1 MLSKAKSA
9 SGGRKI
15 FFLVSVS
22 AFLIGQSLFAD
33 VWPSFHNNN
42 QKIGSVSRYGPDCCT
57 TTCNTQIEWNYG
69 SPVIDDFGHAYIQGA
84 EHGQGPTGKWY
95 FWCVNE
101 DCTVKWKL
109 LMNVSN
115 PPFVFPHSSG
125 AIYNNEVIYVGNS
138 GDSSLWAVDTNGTMK
153 WKFRVYNPIRSS
165 PVVTPD
171 GAVIYVM
178 CDSGY
183 LYAINSNNSLRW
195 RYFTSYTGTEQTSS
209 PAIGTDNTIYVGA
222 RNGKLYAINPD
233 GTVKWSYQTRLGV
246 WSSPAFNN
254 NVIYVGSADSNLYA
268 INSDGS
274 LKWSYATGGNVMSSP
289 AVDYTRDMIYVGSN
303 DTYLYAINTS
313 GILKWKRKL
322 SGMPGISSPA
332 VAMPNNMIYI
342 GDDANKIY
350 MVENWGDSSSLK
362 CSLDHD
368 WDITSPAI
376 DKDTSIWYN
385 EYSHYL
391 HKIKCKLPPRAIEE
405 KFNVRIRSE
414 RSWPNPFRKET
425 KISFTLPEK
434 SYVKLD
440 IYDITG
446 KPVIKLMDGNYSP
459 GQHFTKWD
467 GKDQQGN
474 KIAAGTYLFRLKTDT
489 YTVTRKITVIN

>member
-1 MLSKAKSA
+1 MKNV
-9 SGGRKI
+9 
-15 FFLVSVS
+15 FFFVSLFV
-22 AFLIGQSLFAD
+22 FLIGQSVSAD

-69 SPVIDDFGHAYIQGA
+69 SPVIDDFGHVYIQGA
-84 EHGQGPTGKWY
+84 AHGEGPTGKWY

-101 DCTVKWKL
+101 DCTIKWQL
-109 LMNVSN
+109 LMNNSN

-125 AIYNNEVIYVGNS
+125 AIYNNEVIYIGNS
-138 GDSSLWAVDTNGTMK
+138 GDSSLWAVDTSGVQK
-153 WKFRVYNPIRSS
+153 WKFRVYTPVRSS
-165 PVVTPD
+165 PVVTSD
-171 GAVIYVM
+171 GSVIYVA
-178 CDSGY
+178 CDSGF

-195 RYFTSYTGTEQTSS
+195 RYQISTTVSEQTSS
-209 PAIGTDNTIYVGA
+209 PAIGNDNTIYVGA
-222 RNGKLYAINPD
+222 KKPGKLYAINPD
-233 GTVKWSYQTRLGV
+233 GSLKWSYPMGGDV
-246 WSSPAFNN
+246 CSSPAFNN
-254 NVIYVGSADSNLYA
+254 NVIYVGAADSNLYA

-274 LKWSYATGGNVMSSP
+274 LKWTYLTGGNVMSSP
-289 AVDYTRDMIYVGSN
+289 ALDYTRNMVYVGSN
-303 DTYLYAINTS
+303 DMYLYALTTS
-313 GILKWKRKL
+313 SGTLRWRRKL

-332 VAMPNNMIYI
+332 VAMSNNMIYI

-350 MVENWGDSSSLK
+350 MIENWGDSSVLK

-391 HKIKCKLPPRAIEE
+391 HKIKCNLPPRAIEE
-405 KFNVRIRSE
+405 KFDIRIRAE
-414 RSWPNPFRKET
+414 RNWPNPFRKET
-425 KISFTLPEK
+425 KISFVLPQK
-434 SYVKLD
+434 SFVKLD

-446 KPVIKLMDGNYSP
+446 KLVRTLMDGNYNP
-459 GQHFTKWD
+459 GQHVIKWD

-474 KIAAGTYLFRLKTDT
+474 KITAGTYLFMLKTDD
-489 YTVTRKITVIN
+489 YTATRKMTVIN